1 MMRTLTLGILA
12 ACTVYAPAALA
23 QATYPDKTIR
33 LVVPFSAGGALDVVG
48 RILAQKMTESMGKQ
62 VVVDNRVGAGGN
74 IGAEYVAKAA
84 PDGYTLLMSSVTT
97 MAINM
102 SLTPKPPYDF
112 ERDYA
117 PVSLNA
123 AAPLTLMI
131 QSALPAKS
139 VKEFI
144 AIAKARPGQL
154 NYFSSGVG
162 TGTHLAAVIFDQMAG
177 VKTMHVPYKGAGQGV
192 TDLLSGQMQF
202 AFSTIQLALPHVQS
216 GRLRM
221 LGVGSLKRYTRLP
234 ELPAIAETV
243 KGYEAVQ
250 LYGVVAP
257 RGTPPQIVNKLATEL
272 RAIAASADVQ
282 EKFLARASCRRYPTG
297 RIFARHQAEHCAVRQ
312 GHQDAGPESGI
323 RVHFGR
329 PRNGNHDYP
338 RRYRHLR
345 PDRLAGRQPRPADE
359 TTAGGRHR

>member
-1 MMRTLTLGILA
+1 MKTTLTSASIALA
-12 ACTVYAPAALA
+12 ACMAIAPAVSA
-23 QATYPDKTIR
+23 QTYPDKTIR
-33 LVVPFSAGGALDVVG
+33 LVVPFTAGGALDVVG

-62 VVVDNRVGAGGN
+62 VLVDNRVGAGGN
-74 IGAEYVAKAA
+74 IGAEYVAKSA

-112 ERDYA
+112 ERDFA

-131 QSALPAKS
+131 HPALPAKS

-177 VKTMHVPYKGAGQGV
+177 VKTMHVPYKGGGQGV

-221 LGVGSLKRYTRLP
+221 LGIGSLKRYPRLP
-234 ELPAIAETV
+234 DLPAIAETV

-257 RGTPPQIVNKLATEL
+257 RGTPSQIVNRLATEL
-272 RAIAASADVQ
+272 RTIVATTDVQ
-282 EKFLARASCRRYPTG
+282 EKFLSQGIVPAPSTPEEFS
-297 RIFARHQAEHCAVRQ
+297 RIIKQNIAQFARVIKTLDLKVE
-312 GHQDAGPESGI
+312 
-323 RVHFGR
+323 
-329 PRNGNHDYP
+329 
-338 RRYRHLR
+338 
-345 PDRLAGRQPRPADE
+345 
-359 TTAGGRHR
+359 